1 MNGACL
7 DTRPNLEATSG
18 RYKRTKSGWR
28 RSEPDSKPI
37 TAWPSKASSSRLSV
51 STLLWCWPLSIREMT
66 DFTVLT
72 RPAKFLLV
80 EAELSAPH
88 DHDPGDLLERTE
100 PFLGLPK
107 LAG

>member
-1 MNGACL
+1 
-7 DTRPNLEATSG
+7 
-18 RYKRTKSGWR
+18 
-28 RSEPDSKPI
+28 
-37 TAWPSKASSSRLSV
+37 
-51 STLLWCWPLSIREMT
+51 MT